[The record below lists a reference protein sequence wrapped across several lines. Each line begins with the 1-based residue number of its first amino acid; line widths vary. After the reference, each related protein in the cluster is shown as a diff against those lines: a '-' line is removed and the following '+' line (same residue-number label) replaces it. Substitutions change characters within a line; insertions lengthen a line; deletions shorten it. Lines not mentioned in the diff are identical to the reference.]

1 MYNPAPFS
9 SLSLSLL
16 QNLSFAVV
24 DTEFF
29 FKNTKRERERER
41 ERVRGNTKK
50 TRKQFEVDVC
60 VSSTEMNKHQV

>member
-41 ERVRGNTKK
+41 ER
-50 TRKQFEVDVC
+50 E
-60 VSSTEMNKHQV
+60 